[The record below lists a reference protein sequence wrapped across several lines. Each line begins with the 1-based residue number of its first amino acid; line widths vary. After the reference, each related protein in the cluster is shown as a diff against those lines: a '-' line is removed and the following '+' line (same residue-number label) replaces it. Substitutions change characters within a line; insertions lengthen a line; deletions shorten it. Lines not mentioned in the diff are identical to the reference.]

1 MRGCMTQRS
10 FLPLLKR
17 HAGLVLCLL
26 LAAPPGPAAAEEF
39 DAIVSE
45 PPKPDQPFSGD
56 APDVKGERPEP
67 DQPFFGEQVMV
78 EEEKPVPRQAEARPR
93 RQSDRLEIP
102 AEARRRG
109 DLSFLKGCWYFEPS
123 TLRSDAPGTPVIGR
137 VQNRFCFNAKGRGRF
152 YQHSFTTGR
161 DYSAP
166 ATARFAGGRLVLQ
179 HPAFVNG
186 PRITQ
191 CPETYT
197 CEGQDAGTV
206 CQTYNAGTR
215 YLSRHGSLRISR
227 RP

>member
-1 MRGCMTQRS
+1 
-10 FLPLLKR
+10 
-17 HAGLVLCLL
+17 
-26 LAAPPGPAAAEEF
+26 
-39 DAIVSE
+39 
-45 PPKPDQPFSGD
+45 
-56 APDVKGERPEP
+56 
-67 DQPFFGEQVMV
+67 
-78 EEEKPVPRQAEARPR
+78 
-93 RQSDRLEIP
+93 RLEIP

>member
-26 LAAPPGPAAAEEF
+26 LAAPPGHAAAEEF

-45 PPKPDQPFSGD
+45 PPKPDQPFFGD

-109 DLSFLKGCWYFEPS
+109 DLSFLKGCWYMEKRVS
-123 TLRSDAPGTPVIGR
+123 RHDKPGTPYARTIQESICLDGHGGGTFR
-137 VQNRFCFNAKGRGRF
+137 VHAFDNGWTVSARARARFDGSTLVFEHGDMRFPDGMRF
-152 YQHSFTTGR
+152 YGSSFQCRG
-161 DYSAP
+161 
-166 ATARFAGGRLVLQ
+166 AGIGTSCAKYCPSCRYIPKHRTL
-179 HPAFVNG
+179 
-186 PRITQ
+186 RITRT
-191 CPETYT
+191 P
-197 CEGQDAGTV
+197 
-206 CQTYNAGTR
+206 
-215 YLSRHGSLRISR
+215 
-227 RP
+227 